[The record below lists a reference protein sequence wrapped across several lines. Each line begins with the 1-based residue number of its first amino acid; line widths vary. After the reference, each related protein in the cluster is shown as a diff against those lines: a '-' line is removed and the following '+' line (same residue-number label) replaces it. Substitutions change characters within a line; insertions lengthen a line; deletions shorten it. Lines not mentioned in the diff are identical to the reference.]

1 MDNNLIPYQPVIS
14 DIKNLIAAG
23 QNVAYNAANRAMI
36 MTYWNI
42 GKRIVEEEQS
52 GAERAEYGK
61 RLIPVLSAE
70 LTKEFGNSYSSRNLH
85 YYRKFYH
92 CFPDSEILTRVFK
105 ILIGHIFGLCF
116 VFPMKMPVFGI

>member
-1 MDNNLIPYQPVIS
+1 MDSNLIPYQPVIS

-61 RLIPVLSAE
+61 RLISILSDE
-70 LTKEFGNSYSSRNLH
+70 LILVEVSDTTENFICAFLTLRFG
-85 YYRKFYH
+85 
-92 CFPDSEILTRVFK
+92 TRVFQ
-105 ILIGHIFGLCF
+105 ISTGHIFVRCYVSLT
-116 VFPMKMPVFGI
+116 KMPVFGI